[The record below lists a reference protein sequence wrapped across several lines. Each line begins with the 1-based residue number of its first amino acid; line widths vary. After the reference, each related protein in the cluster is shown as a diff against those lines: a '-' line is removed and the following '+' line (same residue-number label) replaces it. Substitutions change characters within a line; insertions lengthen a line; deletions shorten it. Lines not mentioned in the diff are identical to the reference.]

1 MPASL
6 NLVLVP
12 FEVGL
17 PEVVTK
23 LGLLIAMGMIGPQS
37 TRGQMEALNCL
48 QPQCRSYH
56 SNDKLTGAAM
66 RLHLQRVLEMVNVS
80 TMMLLGQNT

>member
-6 NLVLVP
+6 NLVLVL
-12 FEVGL
+12 FKVGL
-17 PEVVTK
+17 LEVVTK
-23 LGLLIAMGMIGPQS
+23 LDSLIAMGMIGPQS
-37 TRGQMEALNCL
+37 TRGQMEDLNCL
-48 QPQCRSYH
+48 KPQCHIYQ

-80 TMMLLGQNT
+80 TMMFLGQNT

>member
-1 MPASL
+1 MPTSL
-6 NLVLVP
+6 NLVLVL
-12 FEVGL
+12 FKVEL

-23 LGLLIAMGMIGPQS
+23 LGLLIAMGMIGPQT

-48 QPQCRSYH
+48 KPQCHIYH

-66 RLHLQRVLEMVNVS
+66 RLHLQRVLETVNVN
-80 TMMLLGQNT
+80 TVMLLGQNT